1 MIRRAAHILLA
12 MLALLAGAGGHAHA
26 QPLESAVKAAF
37 LTKFPAFVQGLP
49 DAQPLNV
56 CIVGADG
63 FGAAIE
69 RSASVR
75 VAVRRLPAVTAASGC
90 HVLYATGGARQ
101 SVRDALAAVAGT
113 PVLTVTDADAG
124 PTRGMIHFV
133 VTGERVRFHVDAV
146 QAERSR
152 LQLSSKI
159 LALALS
165 VRR

>member
-1 MIRRAAHILLA
+1 MPWRAGFIVA
-12 MLALLAGAGGHAHA
+12 MAGALLLNGAASA

-49 DAQPLNV
+49 DGSPLNV
-56 CIVGADG
+56 CVVGDNA
-63 FGAAIE
+63 FGNAIQ

-75 VAVRRLPAVTAASGC
+75 VVVRRLAAATPADGC
-90 HVLYATGGARQ
+90 HVVYATGSARQ
-101 SVRDALAAVAGT
+101 SVRETLAALAGA
-113 PVLTVTDADAG
+113 PVLTVTDGDAG

-133 VTGERVRFHVDAV
+133 VAGERVRFHADSV

-152 LQLSSKI
+152 LQLSSKL

>member
-1 MIRRAAHILLA
+1 MFQRAAAILLA
-12 MLALLAGAGGHAHA
+12 AALGAAFAAPSQA

-49 DAQPLNV
+49 DGGSLEV

-63 FGAAIE
+63 FGEAIE
-69 RSASVR
+69 RSASRR
-75 VAVRRLPAVTAASGC
+75 VVVRRLSAVSATSGC
-90 HVLYATGGARQ
+90 HVLYATSGARQ
-101 SVRDALAAVAGT
+101 SPREALAAVAGV

-124 PTRGMIHFV
+124 ATRGMIHFV
-133 VTGERVRFHVDAV
+133 VAGERVRFHVDNV

-152 LQLSSKI
+152 LQLSSKL
-159 LALALS
+159 LAIALS

>member
-1 MIRRAAHILLA
+1 MIGRVGRIGLAA
-12 MLALLAGAGGHAHA
+12 LALCASVGAPVRA

-49 DAQPLNV
+49 EGAPLEV
-56 CIVGADG
+56 CIVGADE
-63 FGAAIE
+63 FGSAIE
-69 RSASVR
+69 RSAATR
-75 VAVRRLPAVTAASGC
+75 VAVRRLPAVSAGSGC
-90 HVLYATGGARQ
+90 HVLYVTGSARQ
-101 SVRDALAAVAGT
+101 STRDALATVAGA
-113 PVLTVTDADAG
+113 PVLTVTDGDAG

-133 VTGERVRFHVDAV
+133 VAGERVRFHVDAV